1 MIASLDKAIVR
12 YEIIIVLENFNT
24 DVKTTT
30 SHNNLPIYCF
40 STSLIRHN

>member
-12 YEIIIVLENFNT
+12 YEIILENFNT